1 MHGGKI
7 INILEEQTGLFPSG
21 MLWSTRC
28 FMHAASLCLLLT
40 TRGKKL
46 WCVYLSQLGWSEHRG
61 GQERRLPPAE
71 MMQLGFRHEG
81 GDADVEQ

>member
-1 MHGGKI
+1 MRGGKI
-7 INILEEQTGLFPSG
+7 MNILEEQTRVVSK
-21 MLWSTRC
+21 WNVVEHTS

-46 WCVYLSQLGWSEHRG
+46 RCVYLSQLGWSEHRG
-61 GQERRLPPAE
+61 ERERRLPPAE

-81 GDADVEQ
+81 GDADVKQ